1 MTDNYLLSPSE
12 FTINKDILEKKD
24 IDILELI
31 SHDFDLKGGMIEGE
45 INRILSSNYKL
56 IYDYVKHNMQVGK
69 EIDNYVIALNGKKLS
84 KEKLAK
90 AYVHNTASLLLKG
103 RRKQILIQIKKK
115 LSDMKMLYES
125 MNKLH
130 SIEARNVKEF
140 SEMVNTSKGVIN
152 KIRGW
157 DKTRKTKIVN
167 ICEKELMTYE
177 NKNEEKLLEQFAMSV
192 LKLFNMCM
200 RINSPPLI
208 NAARNDL
215 KPSCSFNLD
224 KTEND
229 MKMNNTYASEDFL
242 FENENNN
249 IEFILIYN
257 NTSAKSLLITLLEIV
272 NIIIKDNV
280 DIFSIIERLE
290 RIFKSLII
298 RILD

>member
-1 MTDNYLLSPSE
+1 MEQDYSSYVSLLKKMYPSFKFNHYSNYSKQCKSKSSNENNKIKEEVSYTPNKLFDSLALTDNYLLSPSE

-90 AYVHNTASLLLKG
+90 SYVHNTASLLLKG

-157 DKTRKTKIVN
+157 DKTRKTKIDR
-167 ICEKELMTYE
+167 K
-177 NKNEEKLLEQFAMSV
+177 SV
-192 LKLFNMCM
+192 
-200 RINSPPLI
+200 
-208 NAARNDL
+208 
-215 KPSCSFNLD
+215 
-224 KTEND
+224 
-229 MKMNNTYASEDFL
+229 
-242 FENENNN
+242 
-249 IEFILIYN
+249 
-257 NTSAKSLLITLLEIV
+257 V
-272 NIIIKDNV
+272 
-280 DIFSIIERLE
+280 
-290 RIFKSLII
+290 
-298 RILD
+298 